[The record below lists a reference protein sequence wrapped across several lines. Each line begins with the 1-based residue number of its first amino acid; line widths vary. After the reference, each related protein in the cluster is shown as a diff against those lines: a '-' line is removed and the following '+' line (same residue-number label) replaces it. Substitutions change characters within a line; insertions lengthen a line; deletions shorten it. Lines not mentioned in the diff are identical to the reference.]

1 MAYYCHKCRN
11 QIEFVIKVGIKVGR
25 HDTCAH
31 CAADIHVCKN
41 CRFYN
46 PALHNQCRIPEADFI
61 RDREAANFCPHFDIL
76 DRDAPPEQDD
86 SVKKARDKLDNLF
99 KNLK

>member
-25 HDTCAH
+25 NDTCVH

-46 PALHNQCRIPEADFI
+46 PSLHNQCRIPEADFI

-76 DRDAPPEQDD
+76 DRDAAPEQDD
-86 SVKKARDKLDNLF
+86 SVTKARAKLDNLF